1 MSTQFSQNKTHKFYL
16 NFGELGKFEPK
27 VSDKKMKELLFLLF
41 PNYENLT
48 REAKQKAWKELRR
61 VVYNKLKKG
70 YEKKYSDSAVRFSR
84 VDTWQNS
91 LYTKETSNA

>member
-1 MSTQFSQNKTHKFYL
+1 MKQFHRFYL

-70 YEKKYSDSAVRFSR
+70 YEKKYSKNLPPTVHSLT
-84 VDTWQNS
+84 TWTNNKH
-91 LYTKETSNA
+91 KETSNA